1 MIDSRDIKD
10 LHPIVASLAKTL
22 IERAKNE
29 LGIKL
34 LITSTLRDNECQAKL
49 YAKGRTTPGPKV
61 TNAKPGQSFH
71 NYGVAFDVVPV
82 IDGKAIWSTS
92 GKALEIWQ
100 SIGKLGKEIGLV
112 CSIVKSIL
120 IRPVLIQMI
129 LILIFIL
136 VVLMLILLLVKL

>member
-1 MIDSRDIKD
+1 MKDNKMIDSRDIKD

-49 YAKGRTTPGPKV
+49 YAKGRTAPGPKV

-71 NYGVAFDVVPV
+71 NYGVAFDVVLCSACLCCTYN
-82 IDGKAIWSTS
+82 I
-92 GKALEIWQ
+92 ALFCAVVKI
-100 SIGKLGKEIGLV
+100 
-112 CSIVKSIL
+112 IVYS
-120 IRPVLIQMI
+120 RGSVLFLFLYQ
-129 LILIFIL
+129 
-136 VVLMLILLLVKL
+136 